1 MSKVKQPGFGGF
13 NLKLLKGRQCIDE
26 YIMFF
31 YTEILMIFSMR
42 ETSVVIQKS
51 IFQVNLHT
59 YLYYKINIIF

>member
-31 YTEILMIFSMR
+31 YTEILMIFFHEGNKCSDKKNQFFKL
-42 ETSVVIQKS
+42 IY
-51 IFQVNLHT
+51 IPI
-59 YLYYKINIIF
+59 YIIKLT

>member
-31 YTEILMIFSMR
+31 YTEILMIFFHEGNKCSD
-42 ETSVVIQKS
+42 T
-51 IFQVNLHT
+51 
-59 YLYYKINIIF
+59 KINFSS